1 MSAAPCC
8 LPPGLLR
15 DLRHLCPRRW
25 GGWLHDWPL
34 GALWQLYTTGKL
46 QKNVNPPIWQITICA
61 GALVF
66 GLATY
71 GHNVTLVT
79 RAMGVRLAKLSP
91 SRGICAELAT
101 AIVIMV
107 AAQVRGQGV
116 CWVCWAGW

>member
-1 MSAAPCC
+1 VA
-8 LPPGLLR
+8 
-15 DLRHLCPRRW
+15 
-25 GGWLHDWPL
+25 
-34 GALWQLYTTGKL
+34 TGKL

-71 GHNVTLVT
+71 GYNVT
-79 RAMGVRLAKLSP
+79 RAT
-91 SRGICAELAT
+91 RGICAELAT